1 MKKINDWLFKSY
13 RLIIGSIAFYPTIIT
28 MGFFGFSIIINLI
41 EYRPW
46 MMDLKET
53 LSFILV
59 KSKEDARLVLG
70 TLVGSIISLMVFSF
84 SMVMVVLNRA
94 SATLSPR
101 VIPGL
106 ITHKSNQTVLGFYLG
121 SIVYCLILIVNIQS
135 EGSNSIPDFGILMAM
150 IFGIM
155 CLGFF
160 MFFIHSISQSIQ
172 VDNIL
177 KRIQGKTERRM
188 ESLSLADDE
197 DLIKMPETEEW
208 LSLKSP
214 DAGYIKEIKV
224 KELLKMAKKHKLK
237 IKLDVP
243 IGYFLVEGYP
253 YLKINKQTDK
263 EVEQEI
269 HNCFISYPQEWLDD
283 HYSFGFKQISEIAV
297 KALSPGINDPGTAV
311 KAINLLSVLF
321 IQKMKITDKYFVTDD
336 DNEPRLFFEP
346 IELNDL
352 LYQNL
357 TSIREYGKTDAL
369 VMITLLNCLKN
380 ILYAD
385 QQCQHHSVIIEHIES
400 IAESCKEHITNSIDM
415 KNIQAVLKSIAPLT
429 QKSLKVD
436 LDS

>member
-70 TLVGSIISLMVFSF
+70 TLVGSIISLMGFSF

-121 SIVYCLILIVNIQS
+121 SIVYCLTLIVNIQS

-188 ESLSLADDE
+188 ESLSD
-197 DLIKMPETEEW
+197 
-208 LSLKSP
+208 
-214 DAGYIKEIKV
+214 
-224 KELLKMAKKHKLK
+224 
-237 IKLDVP
+237 
-243 IGYFLVEGYP
+243 
-253 YLKINKQTDK
+253 
-263 EVEQEI
+263 
-269 HNCFISYPQEWLDD
+269 
-283 HYSFGFKQISEIAV
+283 
-297 KALSPGINDPGTAV
+297 
-311 KAINLLSVLF
+311 
-321 IQKMKITDKYFVTDD
+321 
-336 DNEPRLFFEP
+336 R
-346 IELNDL
+346 
-352 LYQNL
+352 
-357 TSIREYGKTDAL
+357 
-369 VMITLLNCLKN
+369 
-380 ILYAD
+380 
-385 QQCQHHSVIIEHIES
+385 
-400 IAESCKEHITNSIDM
+400 
-415 KNIQAVLKSIAPLT
+415 
-429 QKSLKVD
+429 
-436 LDS
+436 